1 MNVYLTN
8 NQNNN
13 SNDGLEEAYPEFYL
27 VYFCV
32 FSFLILATVST
43 IMCIFPIQCALGLTI
58 LLVIGKLL
66 IKRTHMTFFENEYD
80 LDIYPE
86 NLYQR
91 HF

>member
-1 MNVYLTN
+1 MHVYLTN

-13 SNDGLEEAYPEFYL
+13 SNNGLEEAYPELYL
-27 VYFCV
+27 AYFSV
-32 FSFLILATVST
+32 FCLLILATLST
-43 IMCIFPIQCALGLTI
+43 IMCIFPIQCALGLTV
-58 LLVIGKLL
+58 LLTLSKLL
-66 IKRTHMTFFENEYD
+66 IKRRHMTFFENEYD